1 MSRSLLPRSEQL
13 STGLQSHLIRY
24 VGAIFSSVTPQ
35 DLEATLDTLKQNTSS
50 VSIHLDVTP
59 LHSVDDILALLDTG
73 VSKVFV
79 TLQQLNELESIKDLD
94 QERLILMITGSDKNE
109 IIDAIGGKSVGI
121 FASEVKDAELA
132 EAWLNEYGSDRP
144 PVFVSF
150 ASQSPEH
157 ILKLASLGGIPVVP
171 ASMLTTDPSSYPNSI
186 SLAEIILSGATSDR
200 SDGLF
205 TTLVT
210 DERGT
215 ALGLVYS
222 SAKSVEESL
231 RLGRGVYH
239 SRKRGLWYKG
249 DTSGDIQELISISLD
264 CDKDCLRFVV
274 QQKGKGKFPV

>member
-94 QERLILMITGSDKNE
+94 QERLILMITRSDKNE

-121 FASEVKDAELA
+121 FAS
-132 EAWLNEYGSDRP
+132 
-144 PVFVSF
+144 
-150 ASQSPEH
+150 
-157 ILKLASLGGIPVVP
+157 
-171 ASMLTTDPSSYPNSI
+171 
-186 SLAEIILSGATSDR
+186 
-200 SDGLF
+200 
-205 TTLVT
+205 
-210 DERGT
+210 
-215 ALGLVYS
+215 
-222 SAKSVEESL
+222 
-231 RLGRGVYH
+231 
-239 SRKRGLWYKG
+239 
-249 DTSGDIQELISISLD
+249 
-264 CDKDCLRFVV
+264 
-274 QQKGKGKFPV
+274 

>member
-24 VGAIFSSVTPQ
+24 VGAIFSSVTPE

-50 VSIHLDVTP
+50 ASIHLDVTP

-79 TLQQLNELESIKDLD
+79 TLQQLNELESMKDLD

-186 SLAEIILSGATSDR
+186 PLAEIILSGATSDR

-274 QQKGKGKFPV
+274 RQKGKGKFPV